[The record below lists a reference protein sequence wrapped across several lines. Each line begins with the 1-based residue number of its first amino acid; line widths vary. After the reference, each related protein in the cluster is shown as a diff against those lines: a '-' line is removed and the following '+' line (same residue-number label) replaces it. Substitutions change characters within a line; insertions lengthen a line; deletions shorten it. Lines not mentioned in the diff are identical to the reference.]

1 MMFTD
6 VEVALN
12 VMNPPHSLISYSNIT
27 NVTVAS
33 LIYASA
39 FIGYIASPLH
49 LCYVY
54 TAEYYKV
61 PLIEGYKYMIPA
73 TIASLAIA
81 ITLFSTL

>member
-39 FIGYIASPLH
+39 LIGYVVSPLH

-54 TAEYYKV
+54 TA
-61 PLIEGYKYMIPA
+61 
-73 TIASLAIA
+73 
-81 ITLFSTL
+81 